1 MTVAIPCIQSS
12 GVTLVLVVSNIDLTT
27 DLPTMSPSTFL
38 ESSIKDFTLNINND
52 YRYLKTGYYVSLHA
66 EILSNPVIPSSENI
80 IDAYRTPILL
90 LRASKAGIPT
100 LPYLVTGS
108 VKQII
113 SEFNFPVVIFAV
125 NPFSYNGF
133 ETAKNRSALYRVVKS
148 FSMNYKF
155 DVCAQ
160 PLKGEMTSFKSIFGK
175 CELNDNAS
183 TISRMVYEVFKIPIC
198 KLHIQ
203 RVKEKA
209 YLCGFQPLKNEE
221 LCLNDLK
228 MISEKISQISKNGEN
243 LVG

>member
-1 MTVAIPCIQSS
+1 
-12 GVTLVLVVSNIDLTT
+12 VLVVSNIDLTT
-27 DLPTMSPSTFL
+27 DLHIMNPSTFL

-66 EILSNPVIPSSENI
+66 EILGNPVIPSSENI
-80 IDAYRTPILL
+80 LDAYRTPILL

-100 LPYLVTGS
+100 MPYLVTSS

-133 ETAKNRSALYRVVKS
+133 KTARNRSALYRAVKS
-148 FSMNYKF
+148 LTMNYKF

-160 PLKGEMTSFKSIFGK
+160 PLEGEMISFKSIFGR
-175 CELNDNAS
+175 CELDGEAS
-183 TISRMVYEVFKIPIC
+183 KISRGVYGVLKIPIC
-198 KLHIQ
+198 RLHIQ
-203 RVKEKA
+203 RIQEKA

-221 LCLNDLK
+221 FCPRDLK
-228 MISEKISQISKNGEN
+228 TISEEVSQISKNGEN